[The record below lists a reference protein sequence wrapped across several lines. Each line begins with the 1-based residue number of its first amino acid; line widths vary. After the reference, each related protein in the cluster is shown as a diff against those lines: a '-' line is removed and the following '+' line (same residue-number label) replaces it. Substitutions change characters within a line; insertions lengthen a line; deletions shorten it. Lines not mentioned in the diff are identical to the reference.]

1 MAAHYLANRRK
12 KMVCNYVWKSSRASY
27 SEEDMSKAIDEVQS
41 KTLGLRKAAEK
52 YGIAVTTLQKRVKKN
67 QFVVVNIGR
76 YKPTFNTEQEE
87 ELKSHHL
94 NLPKRIISI
103 ISLIKKS
110 GLLENSGHKNSCQDL
125 GVCQFEPQKQQAR
138 FFDLLQEVQLKYQF
152 KPDRIF
158 NLDETGV
165 TVVQNPKKIIAQ
177 KGKKQVGRAISA
189 ERGKTATVVACVN
202 AFGSFIPPVLIYKRV
217 RLNPNLL
224 TGAIPGTIG
233 IPSPTGWIDTDIYFK
248 VVEHFIK
255 SVRASK
261 DNPTLLIVDE
271 HSSHKSLKAVN
282 LCREHGIV
290 VITLQPHCTYRLQ
303 PLDLTVFG
311 PFKSYLNSEM
321 DIWMTNHPGERITEY
336 DMGPLIGNAFMRAAT
351 PNNICSGFK
360 TSGIFPYNPNVFS
373 DDDYAAADAVNAGL
387 KEVLGDKNMNNEEA
401 KDKKSVDS
409 DIEGDIKR
417 LESPNVSVSE
427 LLPLPKSKQ
436 KASKKNDQPSS
447 AKVRNSKKVL
457 RVKRNIYDEEPGVS
471 GIKTKKKVVK
481 KQKLNKEDDNCECI
495 YCGGKFSDSAE
506 DWIRCATCGL
516 WSHED
521 CTEVELREPALD
533 PAVGKSLGLRSRKY
547 LQIPAKGKPLGPCSG
562 KITRPL
568 QWKNH

>member
-1 MAAHYLANRRK
+1 MVRK
-12 KMVCNYVWKSSRASY
+12 YVRKSSRASY

-52 YGIAVTTLQKRVKKN
+52 YGIAVATLQKRVKKN
-67 QFVVVNIGR
+67 QFVVVNIGLR
-76 YKPTFNTEQEE
+76 RLAFEFAEANHIDHQFNKE
-87 ELKSHHL
+87 
-94 NLPKRIISI
+94 KRIAGKQWAQNFISRVGGLSI
-103 ISLIKKS
+103 RTPEATSMSRISDFSRAKV
-110 GLLENSGHKNSCQDL
+110 Q
-125 GVCQFEPQKQQAR
+125 R
-138 FFDLLQEVQLKYQF
+138 FFDLLQEAQLKYQF
-152 KPDRIF
+152 KPDSIF

-165 TVVQNPKKIIAQ
+165 TVVQNPKNNNSA
-177 KGKKQVGRAISA
+177 KGKKAI
-189 ERGKTATVVACVN
+189 
-202 AFGSFIPPVLIYKRV
+202 LIYKRV
-217 RLNPNLL
+217 RLNPHLL

-248 VVEHFIK
+248 VAEHFIK

-261 DNPTLLIVDE
+261 DNPTLLIVDG
-271 HSSHKSLKAVN
+271 HSSHKSVKAVN

-290 VITLQPHCTYRLQ
+290 VITLPPHCTNRLQ

-336 DMGPLIGNAFMRAAT
+336 DMGPLIGNAFRRAAT

-360 TSGIFPYNPNVFS
+360 TSDIFPYNPNVFS

-409 DIEGDIKR
+409 DIEGDIKK

-427 LLPLPKSKQ
+427 LNPKSKQ
-436 KASKKNDQPSS
+436 KASKKTTNRVQQKSEVITTTPYKESLEEKENKIVD
-447 AKVRNSKKVL
+447 SKKVL
-457 RVKRNIYDEEPGVS
+457 RVKRNICDEEPGVS

-481 KQKLNKEDDNCECI
+481 KQKRNKEDDNFIVNAFIAEVN
-495 YCGGKFSDSAE
+495 SA
-506 DWIRCATCGL
+506 TLPKTG
-516 WSHED
+516 
-521 CTEVELREPALD
+521 
-533 PAVGKSLGLRSRKY
+533 
-547 LQIPAKGKPLGPCSG
+547 
-562 KITRPL
+562 
-568 QWKNH
+568 